1 MVPVVDLSRRAGRL
15 AADYRVAVD
24 RVLASGWFVLG
35 PELEAFEAELADWS
49 GHRHAVGLSSG
60 AAALQLA
67 LTAAGIGPG
76 DEVLVP
82 AFTAAPT
89 ASAVCAAGAVP
100 IPVDVDPGTALV
112 PADGWDEARTERT
125 RAAIVVHLY
134 GRPADAPHTDLPV
147 IDDAAQAHG
156 ALLPG
161 SGSAATAYSFYPT
174 KNLGG
179 IGDGGALVTDDDE
192 LAARVRRLR
201 VHGMEGQYVHVDR
214 SQSFRMSELEAAWL
228 RLGLATLG
236 DDNARRRAIAA
247 RYRSIDG
254 LTWQTDH
261 AAPRP
266 PPGRAAD
273 RRSGA
278 GSGAAGRR
286 RRGDRGALPAEPHRA
301 ARLPG
306 PRLPPVPRE
315 RGVGGDVRDR
325 PLLPR
330 ADGRRGRPCGG
341 GAHPAGGGRLTVP
354 HPPAAGRPI
363 VTSVT
368 AFFPCYN
375 DAPTIAGMVEDA
387 RTALRRSVDDFEI
400 IVVDDGSQDG
410 SAAVLADLATS
421 DPRAARRDPRVQP
434 RLRRRARSAASRPRR
449 RSGSSTPT
457 ATASTTPRTSTT

>member
-24 RVLASGWFVLG
+24 RVLASGWFLLG

-112 PADGWDEARTERT
+112 PADGWDAARTERT

-261 AAPRP
+261 ARHVHHLAVLRT
-266 PPGRAAD
+266 AD
-273 RRSGA
+273 R
-278 GSGAAGRR
+278 
-286 RRGDRGALPAEPHRA
+286 ERA
-301 ARLPG
+301 
-306 PRLPPVPRE
+306 RE
-315 RGVGGDVRDR
+315 RLAGDGVATAVHY
-325 PLLPR
+325 PR
-330 ADGRRGRPCGG
+330 SLTQQPAYRGLGCRPCPESE
-341 GAHPAGGGRLTVP
+341 AWAATCVTVP
-354 HPPAAGRPI
+354 CFPELTDDEVDHVVAALTRL
-363 VTSVT
+363 
-368 AFFPCYN
+368 A
-375 DAPTIAGMVEDA
+375 ED
-387 RTALRRSVDDFEI
+387 
-400 IVVDDGSQDG
+400 G
-410 SAAVLADLATS
+410 
-421 DPRAARRDPRVQP
+421 
-434 RLRRRARSAASRPRR
+434 
-449 RSGSSTPT
+449 
-457 ATASTTPRTSTT
+457 